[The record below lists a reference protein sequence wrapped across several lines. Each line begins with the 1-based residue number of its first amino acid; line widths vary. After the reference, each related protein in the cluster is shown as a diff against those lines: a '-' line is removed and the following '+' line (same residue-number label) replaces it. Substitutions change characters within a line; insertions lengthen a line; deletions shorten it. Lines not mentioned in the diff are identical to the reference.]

1 MSSSAEADD
10 GFGSSDLAGRRLGR
24 ESMCGIAGIVSRGP
38 DSAAGMSVL
47 AMTTALAHRG
57 PDGTGFW
64 RLANEQAGLCD
75 PGDLDRAA
83 DIVLGHRRLS
93 IVDVAG
99 GAQPMGNDEGSV
111 WVSYNGEI
119 YNHPDLR
126 RELEGLGHR
135 YRTECDTETLVHGWE
150 EWGED
155 LFGRLNGIFAFA
167 VADVRRRE
175 VVLVRDP
182 IGVKPLYLG
191 VSGGRTWF
199 ASELAAAAEAGL
211 VAGRLSPDALKLF
224 LTFRFIPSPHT
235 IDACAW
241 KVPPGHFVRL
251 RPESAGSEPRFIPYD
266 CRIRSSASP
275 RGRREWADALIT
287 ELNYAVERQLMADVP
302 VASLLSGGVD
312 SSLVTQMMVA
322 HLPYA
327 PETFGIGMRSD
338 GEASEALAAQRAALE
353 LGVPH
358 HSTVVDDRDYV
369 QAWPSVLGQFGE
381 PIANSSALMVRMIC
395 EQVGPKHKV
404 ALSGQGAD
412 EPLGGYPRHM
422 TERLYR
428 IGRMWPA
435 LSQAV
440 TRRGFGEESASRLN
454 RALSAHDRIGRY
466 VEIFS
471 VLPGKEIDSLV
482 QGATATASELART
495 AVERWVEPG
504 ETGDAVND
512 LLRVDARLSLAD
524 DLLIVGDHC
533 AMRSSVELR
542 VPFLDLAMLELVER
556 MPSLYKVSRLGERKW
571 LYRQAAAR
579 HLPPELGRRLCPPT
593 KRFERKRGFSQPLS
607 NWFDTERGLLAEHEQ
622 WAQPLLELFEL
633 PSKDLELVLG
643 EGGAPG
649 MVRRR
654 SVLYALAQW
663 LAANSPPAQ
672 AAA

>member
-1 MSSSAEADD
+1 
-10 GFGSSDLAGRRLGR
+10 
-24 ESMCGIAGIVSRGP
+24 MCGIAGMVTRGG
-38 DSAAGMSVL
+38 DTTAGESVL
-47 AMTTALAHRG
+47 AVTQALVHRG
-57 PDGTGFW
+57 PDGVGFW
-64 RLANEQAGLCD
+64 RLGGDEAGLCGA
-75 PGDLDRAA
+75 GDLARPA

-93 IVDVAG
+93 IVDIEG
-99 GAQPMGNDEGSV
+99 GAQPMGSDDGSV

-135 YRTECDTETLVHGWE
+135 YRTQCDTETLVHGWE

-155 LFGRLNGIFAFA
+155 LFGRLNGIFALA
-167 VADVRRRE
+167 IADVRRRE
-175 VVLVRDP
+175 IVLARDP

-191 VSGGRTWF
+191 VSGERTWF
-199 ASELAAAAEAGL
+199 ASELSAAAEAGL
-211 VAGRLSPDALKLF
+211 VSGGLSPDALKLF

-241 KVPPGHFVRL
+241 KVPPGHYVRL
-251 RPESAGSEPRFIPYD
+251 GRGNAGSEPRFSTFES
-266 CRIRSSASP
+266 RIRSSASP
-275 RGRREWADALIT
+275 RGRRDWGEALIA
-287 ELNYAVERQLMADVP
+287 ELDRAVERQLMADVP

-312 SSLVTQMMVA
+312 SSLVTQMMAA

-327 PETFGIGMRSD
+327 PQTFGIGMRAD
-338 GEASEALAAQRAALE
+338 GTASEALAAEQAAKE
-353 LGVPH
+353 LCVPH
-358 HSTVVDDRDYV
+358 DSTVIDDEDFV

-381 PIANSSALMVRMIC
+381 PIANSSALMIQMIC
-395 EQVGPKHKV
+395 EQVGRLHKV
-404 ALSGQGAD
+404 ALCGQGAD

-428 IGRMWPA
+428 LGRLWPA
-435 LSQAV
+435 LSHAV
-440 TRRGFGEESASRLN
+440 TRRGFGEESALRLG
-454 RALSAHDRIGRY
+454 RAMGARDRTERY

-471 VLPGKEIDSLV
+471 VLPSDEIDRLV
-482 QGATATASELART
+482 RGASATASELARA
-495 AVERWVEPG
+495 AVERWIQPD

-542 VPFLDLAMLELVER
+542 VPFLDLSMLELVER
-556 MPSLYKVSRLGERKW
+556 MPSVYKVSPLGERKW

-579 HLPPELGRRLCPPT
+579 HLPPELARRLCPPR
-593 KRFERKRGFSQPLS
+593 KRFERKRGFSQPLGK
-607 NWFDTERGLLAEHEQ
+607 WFDTERGLLAEHAL
-622 WAQPLLELFEL
+622 WAHPLIDLFEL
-633 PSKDLELVLG
+633 PANGMDGVLG
-643 EGGAPG
+643 EPGAPG
-649 MVRRR
+649 MARRR

-663 LAANSPPAQ
+663 LATNQARTQ